1 MVRDRIISMIVAD
14 SECRGRILHLN
25 PRSIDVEITAPWNG
39 ISQGLSIP
47 YFACLG
53 RPALKFFEH
62 DAAFT
67 QYGEFIAEL
76 LLRKLNANCDVVHKN
91 RERLSAVYRNLRE
104 SLPEQCPDD
113 EFQTLQLECRKHQ
126 RRRLKDELISPVEY
140 QRQLQALKK
149 SRQARIDVNFE
160 CERIFSRHIQTAHGL
175 VIPFDTL
182 RSLIRKF
189 LI

>member
-39 ISQGLSIP
+39 TSQGLSIP

-53 RPALKFFEH
+53 RPAHMFFEH
-62 DAAFT
+62 DAAIT
-67 QYGEFIAEL
+67 QYGVATAES

-104 SLPEQCPDD
+104 SQPEQCPDD
-113 EFQTLQLECRKHQ
+113 EFQTQQLECRKHH
-126 RRRLKDELISPVEY
+126 RSRLKRGLISPVEY
-140 QRQLQALKK
+140 QQELQALKRT
-149 SRQARIDVNFE
+149 RQARIDVGFE
-160 CERIFSRHIQTAHGL
+160 CERSFSRHIGRL
-175 VIPFDTL
+175 DW
-182 RSLIRKF
+182 
-189 LI
+189 